1 MILAKA
7 PIGDQAWLLADWLE
21 FQVLS
26 SEFHAYRVNEL
37 MRLSDENQD
46 SESPNITEQDTI
58 NEAVLQTALN
68 ELQFRVDTLGSAYPF
83 HFEGASSELVLN
95 DPITPGGYV
104 YLYCLFFSHVKREE
118 VIIPDPPHSNN
129 DRDLLQIC
137 STLAAAGSFQANAV
151 SFGFPRP
158 DNSNFMNALKT
169 TWNRLEDG
177 TVVDTVPVGAPTD
190 EKDARIDVIAWA
202 STPDNAPGKH
212 YLLGQVATGANWN
225 SKSILGEM
233 EPFHKIWF
241 TRAPASTPTPAM
253 FIPFCL
259 DVTPP
264 ATLKDAVYYATL
276 KFGLLYYRYRLP
288 YYAHIGYELA
298 QNNTKGLFIER
309 YDEFHKVI
317 RYVDDFRSGVL
328 SYQ

>member
-21 FQVLS
+21 FQVLT
-26 SEFHAYRVNEL
+26 SEFYVYRVNEL
-37 MRLSDENQD
+37 IRLSDEDQD
-46 SESPNITEQDTI
+46 SENPNITEQDTV
-58 NEAVLQTALN
+58 NEEVLQTALN
-68 ELQFRVDTLGSAYPF
+68 ELQFRVDTLELSYPF
-83 HFEGASSELVLN
+83 HFEGNGSELVLN
-95 DPITPGGYV
+95 EPITSGGYV
-104 YLYCLFFSHVKREE
+104 YLYCLFFSHVKRGE
-118 VIIPDPPHSNN
+118 VIIPDPPYSNI

-137 STLAAAGSFQANAV
+137 STLAAAGSLQANAV

-158 DNSNFMNALKT
+158 DNSNFINALKD
-169 TWNRLEDG
+169 TWDKLGDG
-177 TVVDTVPVGAPTD
+177 KVVDTIPIGAPKD
-190 EKDARIDVIAWA
+190 EKDGRIDVIAWT
-202 STPDNAPGKH
+202 STPDNAAGKH

-233 EPFHKIWF
+233 EPFHKTWF

-276 KFGLLYYRYRLP
+276 KFGLIYYRYRLP

-298 QNNTKGLFIER
+298 ENNTKGLFIER
-309 YDEFHKVI
+309 SDEFHKVEK
-317 RYVDDFRSGVL
+317 YVDDFRSNVL